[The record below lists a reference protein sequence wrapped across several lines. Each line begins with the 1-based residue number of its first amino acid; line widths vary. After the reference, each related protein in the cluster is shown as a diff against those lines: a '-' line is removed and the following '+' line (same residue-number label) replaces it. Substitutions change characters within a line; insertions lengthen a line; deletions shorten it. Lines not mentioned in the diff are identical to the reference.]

1 MPVPLAKR
9 LHEVSFFRIYS
20 GSRGAACAKLG
31 AVAKAACHTFDGAGR
46 LGPNTRCQY
55 GTSVGAG
62 VGTSVEIGDAAVHP
76 ADGRGRLGSD
86 SAVVTASV
94 SVRLL
99 GPFGV
104 ARHGVAQALPPSRKV
119 RALLAYLMMT
129 PRPVERSALCEL
141 LWDVPDDPR
150 GELRW
155 SLSKIRKLVDE
166 PGHARVRADREF
178 VSIDRAEI
186 SVDAC
191 EVANTVEAGLAQA
204 GPNVL
209 ERLAGRFAGEF
220 LEGLTLDRSPAF
232 GTWLVS
238 QRHVFRVWHAQ
249 VLVRLAALSPSDPE
263 RGLAYLRQRLDLQRY
278 DETAHADLLV
288 ALARGG
294 RIEEGDA
301 HVAAAGRLF
310 ESEGLPRAPLD
321 RAWAHAK
328 RVAIGACATRIA
340 VAVERAIDARVGAS
354 GGRRASIA
362 VMPFLAPPGPD
373 GNLADGLSHDI
384 ISGLA
389 RLRNLFVVARGST
402 FALRD
407 QTSNPQEIGRALN
420 VDYAATGSVVR
431 NGNRLLVT
439 VDLCATDNGRV
450 VWADAYEPPIA
461 DAFAILGNIAAR
473 IISSLDA
480 EIGAAERNR
489 AMLKPPNSLDAWEA
503 HHRGLWHMYRF
514 TGPDNEKAQRYFKR
528 AVTLDLTF
536 SRAYAG
542 LSFTH
547 WQNAFLFKSAERQA
561 ETDRA
566 FDAAGR
572 SLLADHRDPAAHWAM
587 GRALWLRGEDAASVS
602 ALNEAVALSPNFAM
616 GHYTLG
622 FVQAQ
627 TGDPQAAVEATDVA
641 RQLSPFDPMLYAM
654 CAARAFALFRLER
667 CEEAAEWALKA
678 AEKPNAHAHVHALA
692 ALILAAAGRLENAFH
707 EAGVIRKLR
716 PAYSIDDFL
725 SSFRVLSDQ
734 ERACRIAAKQ
744 IGIG

>member
-1 MPVPLAKR
+1 
-9 LHEVSFFRIYS
+9 
-20 GSRGAACAKLG
+20 
-31 AVAKAACHTFDGAGR
+31 
-46 LGPNTRCQY
+46 
-55 GTSVGAG
+55 

-547 WQNAFLFKSAERQA
+547 WQNAFLFKSTERQA

-572 SLLADHRDPAAHWAM
+572 SLMADHRDPAAHWAM